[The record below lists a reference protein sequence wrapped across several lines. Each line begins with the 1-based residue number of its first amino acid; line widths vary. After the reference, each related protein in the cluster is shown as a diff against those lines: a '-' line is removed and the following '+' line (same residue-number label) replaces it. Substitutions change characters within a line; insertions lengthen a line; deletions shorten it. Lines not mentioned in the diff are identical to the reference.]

1 MTTLPI
7 VHMTLYKHGV
17 GFFERR
23 AKLSGEEVALAFR
36 VQEMNDLLKSLTVID
51 LDGGKILG
59 IDYATPQTREEQLEG
74 CTVRLSD
81 QHSLYDLLVSLRGRR
96 VALRLDQ
103 EETLNGVLLGPDE
116 APERQPLATALVSV
130 LREAEDKVQVTPLG
144 RIQGVEILDEQG
156 GRDLRFFLQTALSQG
171 STRNVTIRLTPGEHE
186 LSVRYVAPA
195 PTWRVSYRLV
205 AESSAE
211 PGEGRALIQGWG
223 LFDNR
228 LEEDLKGI
236 SLSLVAGMPIS
247 FVYDLYTPFTP
258 ERPVIKEEARV
269 AAAPVEFEAS
279 KRSRATMAAIPEAP
293 PSLSAGLGAGMGM
306 ADMMRM
312 AAPAPAM
319 ASREAVA
326 QAAQVTTQGK
336 ALGEL
341 FQYIIGTPVTVGRG
355 QSAMV
360 PIIGT
365 EMDYHKDLLYNG
377 AKLPTH
383 PVATLRFKNNTGL
396 TLERGP
402 LTVIENGEYVGEAI
416 LPFTAADGEGV
427 VPYAVELGVRI
438 KEESGSSTQTR
449 GLELKGLYLQF
460 EEWHIQW
467 RNYQVSNNT
476 DKAFSVLVEH
486 PRSMSYD
493 IFDTPTPKE
502 RTQDMLRFKVSLEP
516 HGEASLKVQE
526 RRLIRRREELKQQ
539 SYEGLQQYLQQGLLD
554 RQALDKA
561 LKLLMLWDTIRDY
574 EKKIAEVE
582 QERQQVYTSQ
592 QQMRENLQALSQTG
606 KEGALRARYVEQL
619 EASDGQLQALAQRE
633 AEFKANIEKV
643 KQEIETRLKNL

>member
-23 AKLSGEEVALAFR
+23 AKLSGEEIALAFR

-103 EETLNGVLLGPDE
+103 DETLSGVLVGPDE

-130 LREAEDKVQVTPLG
+130 LKEAEDKVQVAPLG
-144 RIQGVEILDEQG
+144 RIQGVDILDEQG

-205 AESSAE
+205 AESSKE
-211 PGEGRALIQGWG
+211 PGEGRALLQGWG

-293 PSLSAGLGAGMGM
+293 PSLGAGLGMGM
-306 ADMMRM
+306 ADMMR
-312 AAPAPAM
+312 APAPAM

-365 EMDYHKDLLYNG
+365 EMDYRKDLLYNG

-383 PVATLRFKNNTGL
+383 PVATLRFKNSTGL

-416 LPFTAADGEGV
+416 LPFTAAEGEGV
-427 VPYAVELGVRI
+427 VPYAVELGVRV
-438 KEESGSSTQTR
+438 KEESGSSTQMR
-449 GLELKGLYLQF
+449 GLELTGLYLQF

-467 RNYQVSNNT
+467 RNYQVTNNT
-476 DKAFSVLVEH
+476 DKAFNILVEH
-486 PRSMSYD
+486 PRSMHYE

-502 RTQDMLRFKVSLEP
+502 HTQDMLRFKVSLAP
-516 HGEASLKVQE
+516 HGETSLKVQE

-539 SYEGLQQYLQQGLLD
+539 SYEGLQQYLQKGLLD
-554 RQALDKA
+554 KQALDKA

-643 KQEIETRLKNL
+643 KQEIETRLKNLR

>member
-23 AKLSGEEVALAFR
+23 AKVNGEEVALAFR

-51 LDGGKILG
+51 LDGGKVLG
-59 IDYATPQTREEQLEG
+59 IDYATPQTRDEQLEG

-81 QHSLYDLLVSLRGRR
+81 EHSLRDLLISLRGRR

-103 EETLNGVLLGPDE
+103 DEILTGVLVGPDA
-116 APERQPLATALVSV
+116 APERQPLATMLVSV
-130 LREAEDKVQVTPLG
+130 LQETAHKVQVTPLG
-144 RIQGVEILDEQG
+144 RIVGVDVLDEQG
-156 GRDLRFFLQTALSQG
+156 ERDLRFFLQTALSQG
-171 STRNVTIRLTPGEHE
+171 STRSVTIRLTPGEHE

-205 AESSAE
+205 AESGKSS
-211 PGEGRALIQGWG
+211 GEGRALLQGWG

-258 ERPVIKEEARV
+258 ERPEIKEEARV
-269 AAAPVEFEAS
+269 AAAPVEFDAA
-279 KRSRATMAAIPEAP
+279 KHTQAAMGAMAEAP
-293 PSLSAGLGAGMGM
+293 MALGAGMTLVGM
-306 ADMMRM
+306 RRTS
-312 AAPAPAM
+312 APAM

-326 QAAQVTTQGK
+326 QAAQVTTKGK

-341 FQYIIGTPVTVGRG
+341 FQYNIGTPVTVGRG

-360 PIIGT
+360 PIIGA
-365 EMDYHKDLLYNG
+365 DLNYRKDLLYNG

-383 PVATLRFKNNTGL
+383 PVATLRFQNSTGL

-402 LTVIENGEYVGEAI
+402 LTVIEDGEYVGEAI
-416 LPFTAADGEGV
+416 LSFTAAEGEGV
-427 VPYAVELGVRI
+427 VPYAVELGARI
-438 KEESGSSTQTR
+438 KEESGSRTEIR
-449 GLELKGLYLQF
+449 GLEIKGAYLQF

-467 RNYQVSNNT
+467 RTYQLTNAT
-476 DKAFSVLVEH
+476 EKALAVLIEH
-486 PRSMSYD
+486 PRSQTYEL
-493 IFDTPTPKE
+493 FDTSDPRESTE
-502 RTQDMLRFKVSLEP
+502 DMLRFALNVVAHDEMT
-516 HGEASLKVQE
+516 LKVQE
-526 RRLIRRREELKQQ
+526 RRLIRRREELQKQ
-539 SYEGLQQYLQQGLLD
+539 SYEGLQQYLQRGLLD
-554 RQALDKA
+554 RNALDKA
-561 LKLLMLWDTIRDY
+561 MKLLMLWDTIRDY
-574 EKKIAEVE
+574 EKKVAEVE
-582 QERQQVYTSQ
+582 RERQQVYQ
-592 QQMRENLQALSQTG
+592 QQQQLRENLQALTQTG

-619 EASDGQLQALAQRE
+619 EASDGQLQTLAQRE
-633 AEFKANIEKV
+633 AEIKAAIEGI
-643 KQEIETRLKNL
+643 KQEIEARLKSL